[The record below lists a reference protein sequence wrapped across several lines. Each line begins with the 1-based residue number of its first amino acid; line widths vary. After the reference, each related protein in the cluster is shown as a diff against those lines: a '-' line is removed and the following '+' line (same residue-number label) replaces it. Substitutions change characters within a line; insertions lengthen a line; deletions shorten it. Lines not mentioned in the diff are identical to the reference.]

1 MLKKVFAHVLMVA
14 APMLAAM
21 PAMSAPEGIYIDSST
36 PQVIENIDGNIVTF
50 KDSSGKS
57 NVYYVPSWMFQKYDL
72 KVGTEATL
80 FNKNVI
86 QGIYKSSTY
95 IEVAD
100 PGIPTQPAVF
110 AVHDTRKYCTKAESP
125 ASVGLWSGKRVW
137 YKGECCLATIPI
149 VGSMSFYKKREIA
162 VESVSR
168 PELPPPTPYV
178 APEPR
183 PRTW

>member
-1 MLKKVFAHVLMVA
+1 MLKRAFVNALMVV

-21 PAMSAPEGIYIDSST
+21 PAIAAPEGIYIDSSE
-36 PQVIENIDGNIVTF
+36 PQVIEGVDGNLVTF
-50 KDSSGKS
+50 KTSSGQS
-57 NVYYVPSWMFQKYDL
+57 NTYYVPNWMFEKYDL

-80 FNKNVI
+80 YNKNVI
-86 QGIYKSSTY
+86 QGVYKNGY

-100 PGIPTQPAVF
+100 PGIPTEPDIF
-110 AVHDTRKYCTKAESP
+110 AVHDTRKSCTKLESP
-125 ASVGLWSGKRVW
+125 ASVGLGSGKRVW
-137 YKGECCLATIPI
+137 YKAECCLATIPV

-178 APEPR
+178 APAEPR